1 MAGERVKNTASAKEL
16 AKCLKANLQNG
27 LEDEL
32 FLANDIDITCHSLLN
47 LLEDIFRLTLR
58 PTKSVLVDALTT
70 AYDGLSKNQA
80 KPYASAIVDCYT
92 HVREKSYSTSTG
104 KKLHP
109 SVSQLVI
116 LLRKMQGKPHPQNSS
131 KSVGSQRLSSPGR
144 SVSSPPSKEA
154 SSLNGSCRSTS
165 PALPVD
171 ADSQGSGLSSTPAK
185 ESHVSISAEDIYKM
199 YGVSSLMIS
208 PRKNTKAEAVEIV
221 DSEEE
226 QSAPGRASGSGASGP
241 LSGKSSG
248 ASAKIDVSKAK
259 FDPAKGCYVILDPA
273 GPVYSTKLRK
283 GTSGFCVC
291 SFGDQVVT
299 TEVPNLW
306 IENFEK
312 KKKDSEVKKRPA
324 SAVTPAGKK
333 QRLVPEEQV
342 VGSSDEDASAEDRD
356 EAAVPEVTARKDA
369 TPPEESQ
376 EAAAPAEAEDPAEPE
391 LPPLS
396 ERKFCKMYY
405 KAPKFKA
412 AIRQNHSPTQQKQL
426 GQFGNSSHSK
436 EELYKICDKIIKA
449 LKNGSITEDEVRDCM
464 QAEIE

>member
-47 LLEDIFRLTLR
+47 LLEDMFRLTLR
-58 PTKSVLVDALTT
+58 PTKSVLIDAMTT

-165 PALPVD
+165 PAVPVD
-171 ADSQGSGLSSTPAK
+171 ADSQGSGLSATPAK
-185 ESHVSISAEDIYKM
+185 ESHVSKSAEDIYKM

-208 PRKNTKAEAVEIV
+208 PRKYNKAEAVEIV
-221 DSEEE
+221 DSEDE

-376 EAAAPAEAEDPAEPE
+376 EAAAQAEAEDPAEPE

-396 ERKFCKMYY
+396 ERKYCKMYY

-412 AIRQNHSPTQQKQL
+412 AIRQNHSPTHQKQL

-464 QAEIE
+464 LAEIE